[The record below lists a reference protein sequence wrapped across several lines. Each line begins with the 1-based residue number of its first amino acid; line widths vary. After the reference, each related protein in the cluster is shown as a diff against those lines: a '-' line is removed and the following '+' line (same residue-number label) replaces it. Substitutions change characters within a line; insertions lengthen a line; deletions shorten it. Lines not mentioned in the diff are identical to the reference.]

1 MGENSLQFP
10 LPYRGIRVLGMTAKD
25 SRLRKIRNI
34 GIMAHIDAGKTT
46 LTERILYYT
55 GKSYKIGEVH
65 DGEAVMDW
73 MPEEQ
78 ERGITITSAVTTCH
92 WLNQTI
98 NIIDTPGHVDFTIE
112 VERSLRI
119 LDGAVAVFCAVGGVE
134 PQSETVWHQADK
146 YHVPR
151 IAFINKL
158 DRVGADFQGTV
169 SQIKDK
175 LGAQPVILHLP
186 WGKEENF
193 QGTIDLLHFTALKW
207 NEDTMG
213 AEFDAQPI
221 PTELQEEAALYRE
234 KLLEILAD
242 LDESLLE
249 RYLGGETIEAE
260 SLLPVIRKGTIEL
273 KIVPVF
279 CGAAL
284 RNKGVQPLLDGI
296 VHFLP
301 NPLDIPPV
309 SGQNPNTKT
318 LENRPPRDDAPFAGL
333 AFKISMDQGRKLTY
347 LRIYSGILNVG
358 QEVYSPLKK
367 TRERVARILRMHA
380 NKRERIEQA
389 RAGDIIGIIG
399 LKSSTTGDTLTD
411 PEHPIILE
419 AIDVYEPVLSLAIE
433 PKTSGQQDKIIDVL
447 GKMAEEDPTFHFRL
461 DEDSGQTVISG
472 MGELHLEVLVH
483 RLEREY
489 NLAVNTGK
497 PQVVYRETIRQ
508 AAEVE
513 EVFDRELGGVH
524 HQAQVNLQLIP
535 NSPGEGNLFM
545 SLVPEEEIPVT
556 IVEAIRSAVNE
567 SCTSGVLQ
575 GFPVVDV
582 KVVLTKARTTE
593 SQFSEMA
600 FRVAASMA
608 FRNGCQQARSVLL
621 EPIMQLEIIVPD
633 EFLGEVIGDLNS
645 RKGKIEKITPRKKIQ
660 QVRAVAPLSLMFG
673 YSTALRSASQGRAT
687 FTMRFSHYSPA
698 ASGSAGGPGKT
709 Y

>member
-1 MGENSLQFP
+1 
-10 LPYRGIRVLGMTAKD
+10 MTAKD

-221 PTELQEEAALYRE
+221 PAELQAEAALYRE

-249 RYLGGETIEAE
+249 RYLGGETIDAE

-535 NSPGEGNLFM
+535 SPRGEGNLFM

-608 FRNGCQQARSVLL
+608 FRNGCQQAQPVLL

-645 RKGKIEKITPRKKIQ
+645 RKGKIEQITPRKKIQ

-687 FTMRFSHYSPA
+687 FTMQ
-698 ASGSAGGPGKT
+698 GKNQWFKLLPQK
-709 Y
+709 

>member
-1 MGENSLQFP
+1 
-10 LPYRGIRVLGMTAKD
+10 MTVKE
-25 SRLRKIRNI
+25 SRLRRIRNI

-78 ERGITITSAVTTCH
+78 ERGITITSAVTTCQ

-158 DRVGADFQGTV
+158 DRVGADFLGTV

-207 NEDTMG
+207 NDDTMG
-213 AEFDAQPI
+213 AEFAVQPV
-221 PTELQEEAALYRE
+221 PEDLQAEAALYRE
-234 KLLEILAD
+234 KLLETLAD

-260 SLLPVIRKGTIEL
+260 SLLPVIRKGTIDL

-309 SGQNPNTKT
+309 TGRNPNTKT
-318 LENRPPRDDAPFAGL
+318 LENRPARDDAPFAGL

-419 AIDVYEPVLSLAIE
+419 AIDVYKPVLSLAIE
-433 PKTSGQQDKIIDVL
+433 PKTSGQQDKILDVL

-497 PQVVYRETIRQ
+497 PQVVYRETIRE

-535 NSPGEGNLFM
+535 GPRGEGNHVM
-545 SLVPEEEIPVT
+545 SVVPVETVPPA
-556 IVEAIRSAVNE
+556 IVETIESAVNE
-567 SCTSGVLQ
+567 SSTSGVLQ
-575 GFPVVDV
+575 GYPVVDV
-582 KVVLTKARTTE
+582 KVILTKAQTTE
-593 SQFSEMA
+593 SQFSDMA
-600 FRVAASMA
+600 FRVAAAMA
-608 FRNGCQQARSVLL
+608 FRQGCQKAQPVLL

-633 EFLGEVIGDLNS
+633 DFLGEVIGDLNS
-645 RKGKIEKITPRKKIQ
+645 RKGKIEKISSRKKIQ
-660 QVRAVAPLSLMFG
+660 QVRAIAPLSMMFG

-687 FTMRFSHYSPA
+687 FTMHFSHYSPA
-698 ASGSAGGPGKT
+698 ASASGGGPGKT
-709 Y
+709 V